1 MSKVQST
8 NKITNLPTQIQL
20 CQRQL
25 VYSMLEWHY
34 FPFHL
39 SHAADCSFRLVWFC
53 RWPHSDV
60 VHCHPEVLVY
70 RLKWAHWRHL
80 QVPKLKIFIQR
91 LKICEFGV
99 NICEYI
105 PPMWNDWRL
114 RCFARN
120 SWLKLMLMNK
130 FRIGTVSCFIDAF
143 LIKENR
149 FFLAQP
155 TQQIIVI
162 VSYQLIQRNW
172 PEQRF
177 TIAAVTHSLDFW
189 THFSLKCRSGQIYNL
204 QAKIQSWP

>member
-25 VYSMLEWHY
+25 VYSMLESHY

-53 RWPHSDV
+53 RWPHLDV

-130 FRIGTVSCFIDAF
+130 FRIGTVSCYIDAF
-143 LIKENR
+143 LIKKNR
-149 FFLAQP
+149 FFSRLAN
-155 TQQIIVI
+155 TADNCDCKL
-162 VSYQLIQRNW
+162 STNTTKLAGT
-172 PEQRF
+172 
-177 TIAAVTHSLDFW
+177 TIYHRCSHS
-189 THFSLKCRSGQIYNL
+189 
-204 QAKIQSWP
+204 